1 MPLLLRLIPRLHGK
15 PIVSLAVKPWY
26 LADYE
31 DYTMPSDDQL
41 KELRES
47 NKLVIWVLGGPGSGK
62 GTQCDK
68 IVAKYNFTH
77 ISTGD
82 LLRAEVQGG
91 SERGKSLN
99 AIMKEGAL
107 VPMNVVLALLAE
119 KMIATVKT
127 SNGFLI
133 DGYPRELAQ
142 GQEFEK
148 SIKPCDLVL
157 YMKASDATLKA
168 RLLKRA
174 ETSGRTDDNE
184 ETILKRLK
192 TFHDHS
198 DPIINN
204 YTSKV
209 KEIDSERDPE
219 VIFADVVQ
227 AIDGVKK

>member
-1 MPLLLRLIPRLHGK
+1 MAKCAKAKMK
-15 PIVSLAVKPWY
+15 PG
-26 LADYE
+26 DYA
-31 DYTMPSDDQL
+31 MPSDDQL

-82 LLRAEVQGG
+82 LLRAEVETGT
-91 SERGKSLN
+91 ERAKALN

-119 KMIATVKT
+119 RMIATVKT

-157 YMKASDATLKA
+157 YMKASDATLVQ
-168 RLLKRA
+168 RLLNRGK
-174 ETSGRTDDNE
+174 TSGRTDDNE
-184 ETILKRLK
+184 ETIQKRLK
-192 TFHDHS
+192 TFHAHS

-209 KEIDSERDPE
+209 SEIDSERDTE
-219 VIFADVVQ
+219 AIFADVVK
-227 AIDGVKK
+227 AIDAVKK

>member
-1 MPLLLRLIPRLHGK
+1 MAKSMKVALKSG
-15 PIVSLAVKPWY
+15 
-26 LADYE
+26 DYA
-31 DYTMPSDDQL
+31 MPSDSQL

-82 LLRAEVQGG
+82 LLRAEVETGT
-91 SERGKSLN
+91 ERAKALN

-119 KMIATVKT
+119 RMIATVKT

-157 YMKASDATLKA
+157 YMKANDNTLVQ
-168 RLLKRA
+168 RLLNRGK
-174 ETSGRTDDNE
+174 TSGRTDDNE
-184 ETILKRLK
+184 ETIQKRLK

-209 KEIDSERDPE
+209 SEIDSERDTE
-219 VIFADVVQ
+219 AIFSDVVS
-227 AIDGVKK
+227 AIDAVKKS